1 MARVLK
7 EGLGGLLVLAVSITG
22 CRSLVPVSAC
32 VESTRVIS
40 VPADRYCGWPTL
52 AETREGELGVVF
64 SGDRD
69 DHVCP
74 WGKVLLKR
82 SADGGITWSDSET
95 VANGILDDRDAGL
108 TRLANGD
115 LVVVWFTSTA
125 FHDCVEQGLHLKVA
139 HVHDVPSYRRHWAK
153 LDKAAVKT
161 ELGSFSVRS
170 TDGGRTWEPKVRIP
184 ASAPHGCVELR
195 DGRLLVV
202 GNEVVAESTD
212 RAKSW
217 HELARLPKVP
227 DGQVFCE
234 AHVTEGEDGGIRCYA
249 RGREMLMYC
258 ESLDGGRTW
267 THPAPTKIDGS
278 WNPPFLSRLRDG
290 RILMTFGRRADER
303 TGVYARIGDRN
314 GSLASLEDASEIV
327 LYTNWD
333 SDLGYA
339 STVERLDGKLV
350 TVFYAHDEETSEK
363 ASLLEVVWR
372 LPESL

>member
-125 FHDCVEQGLHLKVA
+125 FHDCV
-139 HVHDVPSYRRHWAK
+139 
-153 LDKAAVKT
+153 
-161 ELGSFSVRS
+161 
-170 TDGGRTWEPKVRIP
+170 
-184 ASAPHGCVELR
+184 
-195 DGRLLVV
+195 
-202 GNEVVAESTD
+202 
-212 RAKSW
+212 
-217 HELARLPKVP
+217 
-227 DGQVFCE
+227 
-234 AHVTEGEDGGIRCYA
+234 
-249 RGREMLMYC
+249 
-258 ESLDGGRTW
+258 
-267 THPAPTKIDGS
+267 
-278 WNPPFLSRLRDG
+278 
-290 RILMTFGRRADER
+290 
-303 TGVYARIGDRN
+303 
-314 GSLASLEDASEIV
+314 
-327 LYTNWD
+327 
-333 SDLGYA
+333 
-339 STVERLDGKLV
+339 
-350 TVFYAHDEETSEK
+350 
-363 ASLLEVVWR
+363 
-372 LPESL
+372 